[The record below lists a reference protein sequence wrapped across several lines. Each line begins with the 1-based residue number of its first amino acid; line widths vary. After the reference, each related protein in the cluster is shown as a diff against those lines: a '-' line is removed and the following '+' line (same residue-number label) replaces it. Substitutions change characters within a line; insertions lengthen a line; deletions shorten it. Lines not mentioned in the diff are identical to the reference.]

1 MYWLIID
8 SLYVHFSVTPDMG
21 AVVQVLPQKM
31 VTLSCCSISHLCW
44 NWSLICSR
52 FAHFLKG
59 RGCIWRGFILGGLSL
74 MKPITG
80 VFCRGTHYTD
90 CVCCGQTF
98 LIQMITQIAFI
109 CSMLCTA
116 ICMPNAIPIIQ
127 VHISNKCSLLFAWL
141 FFIMFDID
149 FLEIDTAQAYVK
161 CMLWSILIWWSSHHH
176 DSSISCAQQP

>member
-1 MYWLIID
+1 MHWIYTFPEGKGVYLTWVYSSGPFTDETHYW
-8 SLYVHFSVTPDMG
+8 
-21 AVVQVLPQKM
+21 
-31 VTLSCCSISHLCW
+31 
-44 NWSLICSR
+44 
-52 FAHFLKG
+52 
-59 RGCIWRGFILGGLSL
+59 
-74 MKPITG
+74 

-98 LIQMITQIAFI
+98 PIQMITQIAFI

-149 FLEIDTAQAYVK
+149 FLVTDTAQAYVK
-161 CMLWSILIWWSSHHH
+161 CMLWSIPIW
-176 DSSISCAQQP
+176 